1 MEGRTEERTGCFPAG
16 HVTRIHVNQ
25 HVVRR
30 WSKGE
35 RGPAISLQRSDGV
48 RSASAVEIL
57 VDGKVAARVV
67 SRPDKPLS
75 CGARIWIETTE
86 EVRFE

>member
-1 MEGRTEERTGCFPAG
+1 
-16 HVTRIHVNQ
+16 
-25 HVVRR
+25 
-30 WSKGE
+30 
-35 RGPAISLQRSDGV
+35 V